1 MYPFPGMGCV
11 RGCCGMELGNILD
24 IVVWFRLLDG
34 AGRCFFL
41 SVGPFTPRD
50 VTRVTEDTRAT
61 SFHKIHSYW
70 EDGSPRGSCRKPR
83 AMWRGYGEVPMGR
96 WTGLWRRGSVVALT
110 FVFLL
115 RWTPECTGGLGCQVV
130 VDKELDEVWSWLKVW
145 ESRLKTRLKF
155 WWLESRSPI
164 ATGMGRCGSSEPVMH
179 LDIIRSGSEAIVV
192 HCRIFIRSL

>member
-70 EDGSPRGSCRKPR
+70 EDGSPGGSDFIPQDTQLLGGRFPPGLLSKATCNVARV
-83 AMWRGYGEVPMGR
+83 WRSAH
-96 WTGLWRRGSVVALT
+96 GSMNWVMAERFRCSPYLCFCCGGPQSALVVWVAR
-110 FVFLL
+110 LL
-115 RWTPECTGGLGCQVV
+115 
-130 VDKELDEVWSWLKVW
+130 
-145 ESRLKTRLKF
+145 
-155 WWLESRSPI
+155 
-164 ATGMGRCGSSEPVMH
+164 
-179 LDIIRSGSEAIVV
+179 
-192 HCRIFIRSL
+192 